1 MVLFMYYK
9 DHSEEEWKRI
19 IVKTGSY
26 YCCPEVMVSL
36 TMEASIKKE
45 KEIKKM
51 KFGEW
56 RKP

>member
-1 MVLFMYYK
+1 MYYK

-26 YCCPEVMVSL
+26 YCCPEVMVSF

-45 KEIKKM
+45 KEIKKI